1 MFFFN
6 GGESVRVARYNWV
19 LIFTCLLL
27 FCVHTNAPAQGNI
40 VILDQNIKAVA
51 AVSSGRYIKI
61 AWTVKLQNT
70 VNRSITFDVT
80 IGFLNSK
87 EEKIESA
94 NKTSTLEAK
103 EVKTVSDTILLQSSV
118 ANQIASCSVSVQEK

>member
-1 MFFFN
+1 MK
-6 GGESVRVARYNWV
+6 VARYNW
-19 LIFTCLLL
+19 IPFYTCLLL
-27 FCVHTNAPAQGNI
+27 FCFHTDAPAQGNI

-70 VNRSITFDVT
+70 INRSIAFDVT

-87 EEKIESA
+87 EENIETA
-94 NKTSTLEAK
+94 NKTSTLEAN
-103 EVKTVSDTILLQSSV
+103 EVKTVSDTVLLKSSV
-118 ANQIASCSVSVQEK
+118 ANQIASCSVSIQEK